1 MTVAIEPARPL
12 SRLLVA
18 YGRKE
23 RRAVDRLLWAF
34 DERLAALARTT
45 TEPMIGQM
53 RIAWWEEALD
63 DAEGIKGRGDP
74 LVDALRATG
83 AMALPGLAAML
94 DGWEALLTME
104 EADEAML
111 LRFARGRG
119 GGLFAAL
126 ARQEGE
132 DVRAAGS
139 LWALWD
145 LSGHVG
151 DARTRAMAIALAAP
165 LARDARAVAWPS
177 GSRPLRIATAL
188 ARHDV
193 IRGRAAA
200 PDLTPRL
207 YGRLLRTAPFG
218 I

>member
-1 MTVAIEPARPL
+1 MTVAIEPSRPL
-12 SRLLVA
+12 SRLLIA
-18 YGRKE
+18 YGRKD

-34 DERLAALARTT
+34 DERLAALVRTT

-63 DAEGIKGRGDP
+63 DAEQVKGRGDP
-74 LVDALRATG
+74 LIDALRATG

-104 EADEAML
+104 EADEAAL
-111 LRFARGRG
+111 LRFARARG

-132 DVRAAGS
+132 DLRAVGS

-151 DARTRAMAIALAAP
+151 DPKARAMAISLAAT
-165 LARDARAVAWPS
+165 LVRDARAVDWPR
-177 GSRPLRIATAL
+177 GSRPLRIVTAL

-193 IRGRAAA
+193 SRGRPA
-200 PDLTPRL
+200 DTGLTPRL
-207 YGRLLRTAPFG
+207 YGRLLRTALFG
-218 I
+218 V